1 MMMLS
6 IKMYL
11 ACMILSFAIGYV
23 IGRRRRNK
31 Q

>member
-11 ACMILSFAIGYV
+11 VCMIVSFAIGYV
-23 IGRRRRNK
+23 IGRKRRNK

>member
-11 ACMILSFAIGYV
+11 VCMIVSFAIGYV
-23 IGRRRRNK
+23 IGRKYRNK